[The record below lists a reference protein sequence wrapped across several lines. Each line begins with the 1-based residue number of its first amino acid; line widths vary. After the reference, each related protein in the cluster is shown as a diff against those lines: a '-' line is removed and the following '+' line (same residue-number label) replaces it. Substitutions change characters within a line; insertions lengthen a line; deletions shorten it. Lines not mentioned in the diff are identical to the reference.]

1 MDPLRVDRVSAL
13 LSATPRFP
21 GKGRL
26 ADALGRIRC
35 KIGYGS
41 GRCLSGGTVL
51 RVDLRDRIQR
61 AMWGGC
67 YEPHV
72 RRCLAALIRPGDS
85 ILEVG
90 AHIGYL
96 TTFEASC
103 VGPQGR
109 VFAFEVDPD
118 NYSRLSSHVG
128 GVPWVSAVR
137 KAVWESSRTLTFERS
152 ATKGESGWGTLT
164 SVRDLHAG
172 AHIPVE
178 AVSLDD
184 WLATEPVPAIHGVK
198 IDAEGSE
205 TAILK
210 GARKFLDHF
219 APWMILETNDVL
231 LRQANTSAKEL
242 IGVLDNC
249 GYRAFAFDWSKI
261 VHIDESSVPHGGEV
275 LCVPTSALHCVGEA
289 LLRAG
294 FEIDRGS
301 FA

>member
-1 MDPLRVDRVSAL
+1 MQ
-13 LSATPRFP
+13 
-21 GKGRL
+21 
-26 ADALGRIRC
+26 
-35 KIGYGS
+35 
-41 GRCLSGGTVL
+41 
-51 RVDLRDRIQR
+51 VDLGDRIQR

-96 TTFEASC
+96 TTFEALC

-109 VFAFEVDPD
+109 VFAFEADPD
-118 NYSRLSSHVG
+118 NYSRLSSHTR

-137 KAVWESSRTLTFERS
+137 KAVWESSGTLIFERS
-152 ATKGESGWGTLT
+152 ATQGESGWGTLT
-164 SVRDLHAG
+164 SVRDLRAG

-178 AVSLDD
+178 AISLDD
-184 WLATEPVPAIHGVK
+184 WLTTETVTAIHGLK

-210 GARKFLDHF
+210 GARRFLNRF
-219 APWMILETNDVL
+219 RPWLILETNDIL
-231 LRQANTSAKEL
+231 LRQASTSAREL
-242 IGVLDNC
+242 IEVLDSY
-249 GYRAFAFDWSKI
+249 GYSAFAFDWSAMI
-261 VHIDESSVPHGGEV
+261 RVHKTSVPDGGEV
-275 LCVPTSALHCVGEA
+275 LCVPTSALHSVSDA
-289 LLRAG
+289 LRRAG